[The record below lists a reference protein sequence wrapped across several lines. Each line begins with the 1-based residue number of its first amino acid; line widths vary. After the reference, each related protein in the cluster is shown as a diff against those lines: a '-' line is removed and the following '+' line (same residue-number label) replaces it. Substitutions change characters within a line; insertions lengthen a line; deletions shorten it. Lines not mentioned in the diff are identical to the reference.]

1 MENYLKTSCLILLL
15 LISIVAGCSSTKVQN
30 VSVEE
35 IHIPENSIGSARAAL
50 AKDMVYSVDRFI
62 QRNLACSF
70 WSLNEVM
77 DSRAVGQLVFTQEGQ
92 LYHGEMSEKWSLQQ
106 CGKPLS
112 LNLIITVNPQGGSFI
127 RIVAL

>member
-1 MENYLKTSCLILLL
+1 M
-15 LISIVAGCSSTKVQN
+15 QN
-30 VSVEE
+30 ISVEE
-35 IHIPENSIGSARAAL
+35 IHFPKNSIGSARAAL